1 MRKSH
6 LAILL
11 VLTAF
16 VLVAGIFLGFFSR
29 LLLSAVQ
36 GPQFAN
42 TPTIVQQ
49 VRTLSE
55 LVTVQYVVEKVV
67 ILEDIKW
74 IAVLGESRV
83 LMVAHGKVNAGI
95 DLSQIGPDDISI
107 SGKSI
112 TVKLPQSKIMDVFLD
127 ESQTRVIERTTGL
140 LRTFDKDM
148 EQTARQNAVDDIRR
162 SARYGGIT
170 KEADKRARLQLEN
183 LFRQMGFHDVQFKS
197 K

>member
-1 MRKSH
+1 MRKSR
-6 LAILL
+6 LVILL
-11 VLTAF
+11 ILTAF
-16 VLVAGIFLGFFSR
+16 VLVTGVFLGYFAR
-29 LLLSAVQ
+29 LFVAAIR
-36 GPQFAN
+36 GPQFVN
-42 TPTIVQQ
+42 TPTVVQQ

-55 LVTVQYVVEKVV
+55 LVTVQYVMEKVI

-95 DLSQIGPDDISI
+95 DLSQIGPGDITI

-112 TVKLPQSKIMDVFLD
+112 KVTLPPAKIMDVYLD
-127 ESQTRVIERTTGL
+127 DSQTRVIERSTGL
-140 LRTFDKDM
+140 LRSFDKDL

-162 SARYGGIT
+162 SARYGGIL

-183 LFRQMGFHDVQFKS
+183 LLRQMGFQEIEFKS

>member
-16 VLVAGIFLGFFSR
+16 VLVAGVFLGFFSR
-29 LLLSAVQ
+29 MLLSAVR
-36 GPQFAN
+36 GPQIAN
-42 TPTIVQQ
+42 TPVVVQQ

-55 LVTVQYVVEKVV
+55 LVTVQFVVEKVIV
-67 ILEDIKW
+67 LEDIKW

-95 DLSQIGPDDISI
+95 DLSQISPNDISI

-112 TVKLPQSKIMDVFLD
+112 TVTLPPSRITDVYLD

-140 LRTFDKDM
+140 LRAFDKDL
-148 EQTARQNAVDDIRR
+148 EQTARQNAVDNIRR
-162 SARYGGIT
+162 SARAGGIV
-170 KEADKRARLQLEN
+170 KEADKRARLQLEV
-183 LFRQMGFHDVQFKS
+183 LFRQMGFQEVEFKT